1 MKKGIWLSLG
11 ALVLVGVLAIAVWYV
26 NEEGR
31 MHADNKD
38 AFIPYNSAV
47 VVSVNGK
54 PRLNASVEDAF
65 QKEFRNFRAG
75 LLARVTDTLRSC
87 GYVKSYP
94 YVIAMRI
101 EGKKDVRF
109 LYAMDN
115 RDVLSR
121 SEMSGFLCQAF
132 PQGGEQNR
140 KYDKYRIYTLRQGKS
155 VVYFAVCGGIVLVS
169 DSDLYIEDGLK
180 QFDREEVEEENKP
193 RYQNLNKYFS
203 AGAGINV
210 FLNSSLFTDVLP
222 LYLQVNRIFPHMDL
236 RHFFKWGALD
246 GELNEEGVCLNGFLS
261 YAGQEQS
268 FIRALEKQH
277 PVSVGID
284 GIVPAHL
291 LSLGLL
297 NLSDPAVYFT
307 DLEAYRYRAGM
318 KNRIYNR
325 KQQYLKMFGKEQ
337 EEEWRKLLQGEFAVV
352 NLAFNET
359 SGEKDGLVI
368 VALKS
373 GSLGKN
379 LLEKM
384 LENYAR
390 FDGGN
395 RGDYAREYSIDREK
409 SFTYYRFPAEDL
421 ASVYWGY
428 IFEGIKCRYVLVEDN
443 YLIFASSEKA
453 VKSFVKDYVH
463 GNFIRDADWYRL
475 LRSKLAGKYN
485 AAYFARTAEVLP
497 MFKAWTSG
505 QALEFIRARE
515 EDRVVFPAFA
525 LQWSNEG
532 GMLYNTLFLSSAPV
546 EQEEQPHLLWQT
558 KLDARVSM
566 KPVPVTNHTTGAQ
579 ELFVQDE
586 QHAVYLINDI
596 GRILWKLPV
605 DGPIN
610 SEVYQVDLY
619 KNGKL
624 QYLFS
629 TASRM
634 YLLDR
639 NGRAVE
645 NFPLVFPASCEK
657 GITVYDYDNN
667 KDYRIFAP
675 CTDRKVYLYGLN
687 GKQVEGWKPGKADKQ
702 IVSRVRHFRIEGK
715 DYLVFAD
722 QYRLYILD
730 RRGKE
735 RVKVNT
741 VFDLKGHTDLYVGH
755 KGGQTRL
762 IFGGRGGKVYL
773 VRLNGEAENFSVAGL
788 SEEYRMNVADVNRDG
803 VEECVFTDGNRL
815 LITNMEGKTVS
826 EQKIDAGSLDYPY
839 VYRFSAAD
847 TRIGLMDSDR
857 RQMMLLSPDGS
868 MSKGFPIAGDS
879 PFSIVFSGEEG
890 FFLYAGAEGGSIIK
904 YRVNRER

>member
-11 ALVLVGVLAIAVWYV
+11 ALVLVGVLAVAVWYV

-54 PRLNASVEDAF
+54 PHLNEAVEEVF
-65 QKEFRNFRAG
+65 EKELRNFRAG
-75 LLARVTDTLRSC
+75 LLVRVTDTLRSC

-132 PQGGEQNR
+132 PQGGEQSR
-140 KYDKYRIYTLRQGKS
+140 KYDKYRIYTLKQGKG

-169 DSDLYIEDGLK
+169 DSDLYLEDGLK
-180 QFDREEVEEENKP
+180 QFDQEEVQEESKP

-222 LYLQVNRIFPHMDL
+222 LYLQIDRIFPHIDL

-246 GELNEEGVCLNGFLS
+246 GELNEEGICLNGFLS
-261 YAGQEQS
+261 YAGHEQS
-268 FIRALEKQH
+268 FIRALEKQR
-277 PVSVGID
+277 PVSAGID
-284 GIVPAHL
+284 GVVPAHL
-291 LSLGLL
+291 MSLGLL
-297 NLSDPAVYFT
+297 NLSDPGAYFT
-307 DLEAYRYRAGM
+307 DLEAYRYRVGM

-325 KQQYLKMFGKEQ
+325 KQQYLKMFGKGQ

-359 SGEKDGLVI
+359 NGEKNGLVI
-368 VALKS
+368 AALKS

-390 FDGGN
+390 FDGGK
-395 RGDYAREYSIDREK
+395 REDYVREYSIDRDK
-409 SFTYYRFPAEDL
+409 SFNYYRFPAEDL

-428 IFEGIKCRYVLVEDN
+428 VFEGIKCRYVLVEDN
-443 YLIFASSEKA
+443 YLIFASSENA

-505 QALEFIRARE
+505 QALKFIHARE
-515 EDRVVFPAFA
+515 KDGVVFPAFA

-546 EQEEQPHLLWQT
+546 GQEEQPHLLWQT
-558 KLDARVSM
+558 KLDAKVSM
-566 KPVPVTNHTTGAQ
+566 KPVPVTNHSTGEQ

-645 NFPLVFPASCEK
+645 NFPLAFPASCEK
-657 GITVYDYDNN
+657 GITVYDYDNSR
-667 KDYRIFAP
+667 DYRIFVP
-675 CTDRKVYLYGLN
+675 CRDRKVYLYGLN
-687 GKQVEGWKPGKADKQ
+687 GKEVEGWKPGKADKQ

-735 RVKVNT
+735 RVRVST
-741 VFDLKGHTDLYVGH
+741 VFDLKGHTDIYAGR

-762 IFGGRGGKVYL
+762 IFGGSGGKVYL
-773 VRLNGEAENFSVAGL
+773 VRLNGEAESFSVPGL
-788 SEEYRMNVADVNRDG
+788 SGDYRMNVVDVDRDG

-815 LITNMEGKTVS
+815 LITDMEGKTVS
-826 EQKIDAGSLDYPY
+826 DQKIDAGSLDYPY

-847 TRIGLMDSDR
+847 IRIGLMDSGR
-857 RQMMLLSPDGS
+857 RQMMLLSPAGS

-890 FFLYAGAEGGSIIK
+890 FFLYAGADGGSIIK
-904 YRVNRER
+904 YKVNRER